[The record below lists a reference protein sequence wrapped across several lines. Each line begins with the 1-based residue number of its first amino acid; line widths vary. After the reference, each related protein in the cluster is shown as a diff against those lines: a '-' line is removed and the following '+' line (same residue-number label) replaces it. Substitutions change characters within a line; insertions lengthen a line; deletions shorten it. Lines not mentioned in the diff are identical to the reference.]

1 MTSLRFAAIALFG
14 FLPTYLLRFS
24 LGPLPMTVLEI
35 FVLGVVALWAVQGG
49 WRKLP
54 VLRPYAAPIGM
65 LLVASVIAVAV
76 APDTLAALGV
86 WRAYIA
92 EPLLVFAV
100 LVTTF
105 TRDDWCKA
113 GMALAASGV
122 AIALLGIAQKFSGLG
137 IPSPWDIERRVT
149 SIYDFPNAVGLF
161 LAPIVAML
169 VVWGVHHFWS
179 DRTVSGVMALLMG
192 SAIVLAKTEA
202 ALAAIPAALVI
213 TLWLTTARLRTKI
226 IATTAVAA
234 VGIVA
239 FAGLPA
245 VREKI
250 LLNDVSGQA
259 RIAMWREATTMLA
272 DHPLTGAGLSGFP
285 TALIPYHDPTFFEIF
300 QYPHNVILNIW
311 SELGLLGV
319 VTLVV
324 IAAIVCRH
332 TWQHRND
339 PMILA
344 AFAALLTMVIHGL
357 VDVPFFKNDLAI
369 MTAGLLAFL
378 AYKNT
383 APEGAVR
390 RTSR

>member
-24 LGPLPMTVLEI
+24 IGPLPMTVLEI
-35 FVLGVVALWAVQGG
+35 FLLGVVGLWLAQRG
-49 WRKLP
+49 WQRLIL
-54 VLRPYAAPIGM
+54 LRPYVWPISM
-65 LLVASVIAVAV
+65 LMAASVLAVAV

-105 TRDDWCKA
+105 THDDWRKA
-113 GMALAASGV
+113 GIALAASGV
-122 AIALLGIAQKFSGLG
+122 VVALLGIAQKFSGIG
-137 IPSPWDIERRVT
+137 TPSPWDIEGRVT
-149 SIYDFPNAVGLF
+149 SVYDFPNAVGLF

-169 VVWGVHHFWS
+169 VVWGVHHLWS

-234 VGIVA
+234 VGIMA

-259 RIAMWREATTMLA
+259 RIAMWHEATAMLA

-285 TALIPYHDPTFFEIF
+285 TALAPYHDPTFFEIF

-319 VTLVV
+319 MTFVV
-324 IAAIVCRH
+324 IVVMVCRL

-339 PMILA
+339 PMVLA

-369 MTAGLLAFL
+369 LTAGFIAFL